1 MDSVSDAQLTPDE
14 DDELRLL
21 HSLKNFGAV
30 AGSMAARYNVLRK
43 RDRRQ
48 LVREPD
54 EAKVASPIEKKLW
67 ADSPNAQRKAN
78 GDLEMSDT
86 REVLAK
92 PAEQKKNGFFRR

>member
-1 MDSVSDAQLTPDE
+1 VSDAQLTPDE

-21 HSLKNFGAV
+21 HSLTTFGSV
-30 AGSMAARYNVLRK
+30 AHSVAARYHALRG

-48 LVREPD
+48 LVRDPD
-54 EAKVASPIEKKLW
+54 EAKVASPIEKKMW
-67 ADSPNAQRKAN
+67 SDPPSAAKKARE
-78 GDLEMSDT
+78 DLEMTDT